1 MSVVDSWLDAPSSP
15 TKAGLNFLNAP
26 SSSSGWPPG
35 SLPAVRSPRQCIGP
49 ALAIPRR
56 LCVVIGP
63 FIGWNVWFDEIWSR
77 NGFGLF
83 VTVPN
88 GSPRS
93 QASPSKSPEMWQLA
107 HALSPLADL
116 VASYR

>member
-63 FIGWNVWFDEIWSR
+63 FIGWNVWF
-77 NGFGLF
+77 

-107 HALSPLADL
+107 HALSP
-116 VASYR
+116 